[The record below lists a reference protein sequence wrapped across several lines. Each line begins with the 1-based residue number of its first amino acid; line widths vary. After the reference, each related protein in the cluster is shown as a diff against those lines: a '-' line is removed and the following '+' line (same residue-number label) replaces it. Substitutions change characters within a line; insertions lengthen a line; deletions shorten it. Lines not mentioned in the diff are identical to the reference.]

1 MANYKKA
8 LEKLE
13 EEKRT
18 NIKDG
23 CIKDHDLEHG
33 QADII
38 IKKRWEREDKQWKV
52 EYAKEIIKEFNKECE
67 KASK

>member
-13 EEKRT
+13 EEKRNNT
-18 NIKDG
+18 KED

-38 IKKRWEREDKQWKV
+38 IQKRWDRQDKQWEV